1 MGYVLKYIGDSV
13 LAFFVVEKV
22 EYCNDDKNDTISSNL
37 LQSNNVI
44 SCAFTAI
51 KIIKK
56 GLNPIL
62 NQYDYPELKVR
73 IGIDI
78 GEIGVVQYGSD
89 IDVLDNVIFT
99 TTYRFNRIHS

>member
-1 MGYVLKYIGDSV
+1 MYWGYVLKYIGDEV

-44 SCAFTAI
+44 SCTFTAI

-73 IGIDI
+73 IGIDF
-78 GEIGVVQYGSD
+78 VKLALFNMVQILRYW
-89 IDVLDNVIFT
+89 IM
-99 TTYRFNRIHS
+99 